1 MCRIM
6 LRFILDIN
14 FEENL
19 KKTNARVRPAR
30 DKLVD
35 FSSKISALNS
45 LEIARKH
52 IKLYKYTC
60 LLCAKPSNVFQAV
73 YLRFKLE

>member
-1 MCRIM
+1 M

-14 FEENL
+14 FVEKL
-19 KKTNARVRPAR
+19 KKLMSENDQPEG
-30 DKLVD
+30 KLVK
-35 FSSKISALNS
+35 FSLKISALNPF
-45 LEIARKH
+45 EIARKR

>member
-1 MCRIM
+1 M

-30 DKLVD
+30 SELVN
-35 FSSKISALNS
+35 FSPKISALNS
-45 LEIARKH
+45 FEIARKH
-52 IKLYKYTC
+52 IKLYKNTC
-60 LLCAKPSNVFQAV
+60 LLCTKPSNVFQAV